1 MAFSNLRHYAFFLL
15 FSAGLPFALAGGI
28 NAVPASKPA
37 ATPAITAPATVVRPL
52 WSELSVMQKQ
62 ALAPLAGEW
71 DKFPEGRKKK
81 WLEIVTRYAKMK
93 PEEQVR
99 VQERMREW
107 IKLTPEQRMAAREN
121 FAKSSLVKPEQKSA
135 QWQQYQQLSAE
146 EKQRLAQEHAKKKSV
161 TNLSPDLVKNPQIL
175 APIKLGPK
183 PAAKPAPAAP
193 IAPAPAP
200 QPPASAAVLA
210 VTPAPASGS
219 LPAVSEP
226 AIAPAAGSASQAV
239 SK

>member
-1 MAFSNLRHYAFFLL
+1 MAFSNLRHYVFFLL
-15 FSAGLPFALAGGI
+15 FSAGLPFALAGGT

-37 ATPAITAPATVVRPL
+37 ATPAIAAPVTLVRPL
-52 WSELSVMQKQ
+52 WSDLNVMQKQ

-183 PAAKPAPAAP
+183 PPAKPALAAP
-193 IAPAPAP
+193 IAPI
-200 QPPASAAVLA
+200 S
-210 VTPAPASGS
+210 PAPASATALVATPASASSS

-226 AIAPAAGSASQAV
+226 AVAPAAGSASQAV

>member
-1 MAFSNLRHYAFFLL
+1 MAFFNLRHCAFFLL
-15 FSAGLPFALAGGI
+15 IGTGLPFALAGGSSV
-28 NAVPASKPA
+28 VPASKPA
-37 ATPAITAPATVVRPL
+37 VALLAPAEQARPL
-52 WSELSVMQKQ
+52 WSELNPAQKQ
-62 ALAPLAGEW
+62 ALAPLASEW
-71 DKFPEGRKKK
+71 DKLPESRKKK
-81 WLEIVTRYAKMK
+81 WLEISNRYAKMK

-99 VQERMREW
+99 LQERMREW
-107 IKLTPEQRMAAREN
+107 LKLTPEQRMAAREN

-183 PAAKPAPAAP
+183 PPAKPVTPA
-193 IAPAPAP
+193 
-200 QPPASAAVLA
+200 PASAAVIA
-210 VTPAPASGS
+210 APAPASGS

-226 AIAPAAGSASQAV
+226 AIAPAAVSASQV
-239 SK
+239 ISK

>member
-1 MAFSNLRHYAFFLL
+1 MAFSSLRHYAFLVL
-15 FSAGLPFALAGGI
+15 FGAALPFAWAGGI
-28 NAVPASKPA
+28 SAVPASKPA
-37 ATPAITAPATVVRPL
+37 ASPVVTAPVTLVRPL
-52 WSELSVMQKQ
+52 WSELNPMQKQ

-81 WLEIVTRYAKMK
+81 WLEIVNRYAKMK

-135 QWQQYQQLSAE
+135 QWQQYQQLSPE

-183 PAAKPAPAAP
+183 PAVKPVAPVSPAPA
-193 IAPAPAP
+193 
-200 QPPASAAVLA
+200 STAALA
-210 VTPAPASGS
+210 VTSAPVSGS
-219 LPAVSEP
+219 LPAISEP
-226 AIAPAAGSASQAV
+226 AIAPAATSASQAV